1 MGPVVVLPQVSPQ
14 PSHLLLADQEVPRC
28 LPRSDAQ
35 VLQVSSSAARQ
46 HQEAHTAKR
55 CVRVWRASLCGLKEQ
70 STLKHFYTVKNTSTD
85 MMYLTFLGLFY
96 CLVVYFSQQVFRQ
109 KIALHSLKAM
119 GFVGV
124 DVWLRVPVRK

>member
-1 MGPVVVLPQVSPQ
+1 
-14 PSHLLLADQEVPRC
+14 
-28 LPRSDAQ
+28 
-35 VLQVSSSAARQ
+35 
-46 HQEAHTAKR
+46 
-55 CVRVWRASLCGLKEQ
+55 
-70 STLKHFYTVKNTSTD
+70 